1 MQKIALAFALLLTI
15 SASLIKA
22 SMLQWASLTWTAI
35 AALSLCVTIT
45 ASISLNKKELLFK
58 PLMHPAFLCFI
69 GFQFWAC
76 VQFLTSISLNTEA
89 SIENALLG
97 AGFCCLL
104 ILLFF
109 GVRQPQHLGSI
120 YKTLLIF
127 GLLQATYGMAI
138 AISQHNQLLWMD
150 KIFYLDRP
158 TGTFVNPN
166 HFAAYLSILL
176 IMLVSHAACHSVK
189 YKNTRKS
196 LFWFIYDQVYN
207 PRNIIAGILIV
218 TILAT
223 KSIGVLG
230 ALVFALL
237 TACIAISRKHSQI
250 KALLITLF
258 CTSALLALFVLSI
271 EYSILEQEIEALS
284 HTVNRR
290 LALSGASLSMVS
302 EYWLFGVGGGS
313 FYSVFSAFRDLDIG
327 HSYYNYAHNDYLQF
341 WAEYGIIGLSLLM
354 AFIFFTLRENLFVLK
369 KSRNPLKRTFAY
381 TSLYSSVVLAIHSI
395 VDFPLHIPGY
405 TVLYLAIIS
414 VNVALSMNSK
424 SPMLRKTS

>member
-1 MQKIALAFALLLTI
+1 MQKIALSFALILAI

-22 SMLQWASLTWTAI
+22 GMLQWASLSWAAT
-35 AALSLCVTIT
+35 AALGLSVTV
-45 ASISLNKKELLFK
+45 SVSLNKKELLFK
-58 PLMHPAFLCFI
+58 RLTHPAFLCFI
-69 GFQFWAC
+69 GFQLWVC
-76 VQFLTSISLNTEA
+76 VQIFTPVSLNTAA

-104 ILLFF
+104 ILLYF
-109 GVRQPQHLGSI
+109 GLRQPQHLILI

-127 GLLQATYGMAI
+127 GLLQATYGLAI
-138 AISQHNQLLWMD
+138 AISQHNQLLWME

-166 HFAAYLSILL
+166 HFAAYLSIIL
-176 IMLVSHAACHSVK
+176 IMLISHAACHADNN
-189 YKNTRKS
+189 KNARKS
-196 LFWFIYDQVYN
+196 LFWALYDQVYN
-207 PRNIIAGILIV
+207 PHNIIAGILII

-223 KSIGVLG
+223 KSIGILG
-230 ALVFALL
+230 ALSLTLL
-237 TACIAISRKHSQI
+237 TACIVISLKHSQI
-250 KALLITLF
+250 KALIITLF
-258 CTSALLALFVLSI
+258 CASAILILFILSI
-271 EYSILEQEIEALS
+271 DYSILEQEIEALS

-302 EYWLFGVGGGS
+302 EHWLLGVGGGA

-341 WAEYGIIGLSLLM
+341 WAEYGIIGLSLLI
-354 AFIFFTLRENLFVLK
+354 AFLFFTLRENLLVLK

-381 TSLYSSVVLAIHSI
+381 TSLYSSLVLAIHSL

-405 TVLYLAIIS
+405 SVLYLSIIS
-414 VNVALSMNSK
+414 VNVALSMNGKNLMPTKNS
-424 SPMLRKTS
+424 